1 VLSIALV
8 LFIDHVDDRINSFTE
23 VQHWFTEPV
32 LVQIPRQTSE
42 TRNAMIPLVSQN
54 DPRHAFAEAYRSL
67 RSSLLYLTREGTR
80 PKTLVLTSAIPN
92 EGKSLTASNLAI
104 TLAQADA
111 RVLIVDADLRKGSLH
126 KHFAVAS
133 ECGLAE
139 VFTRQCAWPEA
150 VISTDYPGVFL
161 LPRGGA
167 AISCS
172 DLFIKQS
179 VREFL
184 KETAAAYDYVILD
197 TPPVMAA
204 DDVPSLAPQADAV
217 LFVLRAEHTSAQ
229 IACAALD
236 VLYRRQ
242 VRVLGII
249 FNAVRPS
256 NADCYPYG
264 AYQNSCVPEMVE
276 QSTDG
281 PG

>member
-1 VLSIALV
+1 
-8 LFIDHVDDRINSFTE
+8 

-32 LVQIPRQTSE
+32 LVQIPRQAVE
-42 TRNAMIPLVSQN
+42 TGTPLIPLVGQN
-54 DPRHAFAEAYRSL
+54 DLRHAFAEAYRSL

-80 PKTLVLTSAIPN
+80 PKTLLLTSAIPN

-111 RVLIVDADLRKGSLH
+111 RVLLVDADLRKGTLH
-126 KHFAVAS
+126 HRFGVAS
-133 ECGLAE
+133 QCGLAQ
-139 VFTRQCAWPEA
+139 VLTRLCPWQEA
-150 VISTDYPGVFL
+150 IIPTDYNNLFL
-161 LPRGGA
+161 LPRGA
-167 AISCS
+167 SAISSS
-172 DLFIKQS
+172 DVFIKQS
-179 VREFL
+179 AREFL

-217 LFVLRAEHTSAQ
+217 LFVLRAEHTSAK

-264 AYQNSCVPEMVE
+264 AYQNSCVPGVVE

-281 PG
+281 TVGNLNQGGRREL